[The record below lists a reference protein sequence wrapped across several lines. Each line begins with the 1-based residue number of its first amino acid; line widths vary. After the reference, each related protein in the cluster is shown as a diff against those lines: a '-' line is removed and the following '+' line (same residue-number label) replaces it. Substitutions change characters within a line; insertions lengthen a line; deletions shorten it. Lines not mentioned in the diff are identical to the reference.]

1 MKPGYVTTEV
11 LEQARVFFEDR
22 GSYGC
27 EGTAMIAAGPDRVGR
42 RLVIPEQRAGQVPSC
57 WVQVTDQ
64 GKLQLAEALGRNET
78 YIARIHSH
86 PTEAFH
92 SATDDKNPGL
102 TNHGALSIVVPFFG
116 LGLRRGLDTC
126 AVYQLGTDGWR
137 YLDAGPAR
145 AAALAVQE

>member
-1 MKPGYVTTEV
+1 MNPAYVTTHV
-11 LEQARVFFEDR
+11 LEQARAFFEER

-42 RLVIPEQRAGQVPSC
+42 RLVIPEQRAGQVPNC
-57 WVQVTDQ
+57 WVEVTDQ
-64 GKLQLAEALGRNET
+64 GKLQLAVSLGRDET

-86 PTEAFH
+86 PAEASH
-92 SATDDKNPGL
+92 SQTDDKNPGL

-126 AVYQLGTDGWR
+126 AVYRLGPNGWMH
-137 YLDAGPAR
+137 LDVGPTR
-145 AAALAVQE
+145 AEALLVQE